1 MMATKNEI
9 RSNKQTGNGKIKKL
23 IAYVLCVLVVMALTA
38 VATFI
43 VTMDNIRLTTDDGEN
58 AKVECF
64 GQTWWKVIF
73 ASDETEWR

>member
-1 MMATKNEI
+1 MMVTKNEI
-9 RSNKQTGNGKIKKL
+9 RSNKQTGNSKIKKL

-64 GQTWWKVIF
+64 GRTWWKVIF